1 MECEVNALKEVKYAP
16 QVNNIAH
23 ALKDRS
29 NLTDP
34 GDIALMEELFRLL
47 SIVEPTDEDGRRSL
61 WITAERG
68 PIEAAGSFEDYK
80 DLEEVDTYDEYVER
94 WKWYY
99 PDERYWYN
107 VIAVRRDDYMAVLLN
122 QQIVLDVDPDHTR
135 SSLFGFEAAP
145 FIRWIIQSCQRTIE
159 MLQAGSYNNY
169 VRENLPAKHRT
180 GTIIRRDLWSIF
192 PVVRELDMEGL
203 SPKEIE
209 LFLQAIDETS
219 GEANPFDYLSEMTA
233 QCFFDACA
241 LGYAANDYDGSGLS
255 AKEQYNKHAD
265 RRDEALCEIPADS
278 PAAFEEWYHHRMGIG
293 HPWEVVRG
301 GNSTHVDLY
310 VQQDEYGYHFRVA
323 VDHRRGEA
331 IRFYLAI
338 RQAGLPV
345 SIWHGCL
352 LADILRGADTIGI
365 VPEGVIP
372 RYCEWRFPGEQTSD
386 FMRPMDDELEKMQ
399 DAIAWQ
405 PIPEVRLIQEGR

>member
-1 MECEVNALKEVKYAP
+1 
-16 QVNNIAH
+16 
-23 ALKDRS
+23 
-29 NLTDP
+29 
-34 GDIALMEELFRLL
+34 
-47 SIVEPTDEDGRRSL
+47 
-61 WITAERG
+61 
-68 PIEAAGSFEDYK
+68 
-80 DLEEVDTYDEYVER
+80 
-94 WKWYY
+94 
-99 PDERYWYN
+99 
-107 VIAVRRDDYMAVLLN
+107 
-122 QQIVLDVDPDHTR
+122 
-135 SSLFGFEAAP
+135 
-145 FIRWIIQSCQRTIE
+145 
-159 MLQAGSYNNY
+159 
-169 VRENLPAKHRT
+169 
-180 GTIIRRDLWSIF
+180 
-192 PVVRELDMEGL
+192 MEGL

-209 LFLQAIDETS
+209 LFLRAIDETS
-219 GEANPFDYLSEMTA
+219 GEANPSDYLSEMTA

-241 LGYAANDYDGSGLS
+241 LGYAANDYDGSSLS

-265 RRDEALCEIPADS
+265 RRDEGLCEIPADS

-310 VQQDEYGYHFRVA
+310 VQQDEYGYHFHVA
-323 VDHRRGEA
+323 GDHRRGEA

-338 RQAGLPV
+338 RRAGLPV
-345 SIWHGCL
+345 SIRHGCL

-372 RYCEWRFPGEQTSD
+372 RYCEWRFPGEQTID